1 MAKLLLLSSL
11 VMSIWLP
18 IRQARRSTP
27 QPALAGTIRNLAFFN
42 VFYVFALLY
51 IFPRLPH

>member
-11 VMSIWLP
+11 LMSIWLP
-18 IRQARRSTP
+18 IRQARRSAP
-27 QPALAGTIRNLAFFN
+27 RLALVHTIRNLCLFN
-42 VFYVFALLY
+42 AFYVFALLY